1 MNRFL
6 PGPDWP
12 FAPRRLPVF
21 YGWVVLAVSTLGILA
36 SIPGQ
41 TMGMAVFTEPL
52 MAALDLTRTELSL
65 AYMFGTIGSS
75 LFLTRA
81 GRLYDRIGGRAL
93 IVAAS
98 LALAL
103 TLLWIATLDRIVGLL
118 PTGLR
123 GAGAFL
129 LILVGYLFVRFFGQ
143 GVLTSA
149 SRNIL
154 LSWFERRRGLVSG
167 LRGVFVS
174 LGFSLAP
181 PLLALLIALFDWRGA
196 LLVLAVV
203 CGPLFAFLALAL
215 ARDAPEPCGL
225 RPDGDAPATDAAP
238 AAPVT
243 GASLHTARRAPV
255 FWIYCL
261 GLAMHAMFGTAITF
275 HVVSI
280 FAAAGRDAAEAFG
293 YFLPVALVS
302 TSSNMLASWASDRTP
317 LRPWLLLMLGAFL
330 VACGGLWLLE
340 AAAGYGLLVL
350 GQGVGGGLWGMISN
364 IAWVRLFGRANLG
377 AISGQATSLTVFFS
391 AVGPAAFALALDAT
405 GSFRPAVIASAA
417 GFAAL
422 LVGALVLGVTP
433 EERAPRAPRP

>member
-12 FAPRRLPVF
+12 FAPRRLPFF

-52 MAALDLTRTELSL
+52 MAALGLTRTELSL

-81 GRLYDRIGGRAL
+81 GRLYDRVGGRAL

-98 LALAL
+98 VALAL
-103 TLLWIATLDRIVGLL
+103 TLVFNSAVDRFVLLLPATL
-118 PTGLR
+118 R
-123 GAGAFL
+123 GVGAFG

-181 PLLALLIALFDWRGA
+181 PLLAMLIALFEWRGA
-196 LLVLAVV
+196 LLVLALL
-203 CGPLFAFLALAL
+203 CGPVFASLALLL

-225 RPDGDAPATDAAP
+225 RPDGEAPPVDASEAAPLTGVSLDAA
-238 AAPVT
+238 
-243 GASLHTARRAPV
+243 RRSPV

-280 FAAAGRDAAEAFG
+280 FADAGRGADEAFG

-302 TSSNMLASWASDRTP
+302 TSTNMVASWASDRSP
-317 LRPWLLLMLGAFL
+317 LRPWLLAMLTAFL
-330 VACGGLWLLE
+330 VACVGLQLLASE
-340 AAAGYGLLVL
+340 TGYWLLVL

-391 AVGPAAFALALDAT
+391 AVGPAAFALALDWT
-405 GSFRPAVIASAA
+405 GSFAGAVLGSAA
-417 GFAAL
+417 GFLVL
-422 LVGALVLGVTP
+422 LLAALVLRLSP
-433 EERAPRAPRP
+433 EERTPRVPRP

>member
-1 MNRFL
+1 V
-6 PGPDWP
+6 
-12 FAPRRLPVF
+12 PVF

-52 MAALDLTRTELSL
+52 MAALGLSRTQLSL

-103 TLLWIATLDRIVGLL
+103 TLLWIAALDRIVPLL
-118 PTGLR
+118 PSGVR

-154 LSWFERRRGLVSG
+154 LGWFERRRGLVSG

-181 PLLALLIALFDWRGA
+181 PVLALLIAVFDWRGA
-196 LLVLAVV
+196 LLVLACV
-203 CGPLFAFLALAL
+203 CGPLFAVLALVL

-225 RPDGDAPATDAAP
+225 RPDGDVPALH

-243 GASLHTARRAPV
+243 GVSLDAARRAPV

-302 TSSNMLASWASDRTP
+302 TTMNMLASWASDRTS
-317 LRPWLLLMLGAFL
+317 LRPWLLLMLAAFL
-330 VACGGLWLLE
+330 LACGGLWLLE
-340 AAAGYGLLVL
+340 ARAGYWLLVL

-405 GSFRPAVIASAA
+405 GSFRAAVLASAA

-422 LVGALVLGVTP
+422 LLAALMLRVTP
-433 EERAPRAPRP
+433 EERAR